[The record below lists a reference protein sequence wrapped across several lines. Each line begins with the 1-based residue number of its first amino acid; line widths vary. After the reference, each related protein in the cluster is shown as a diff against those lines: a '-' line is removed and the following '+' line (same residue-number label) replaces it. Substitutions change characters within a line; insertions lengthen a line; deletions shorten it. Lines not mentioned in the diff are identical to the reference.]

1 LRKKYVERQFDYAQ
15 KILLAIE
22 FADAPR
28 RLEAMPATYVLFKRL
43 SIPEVIR
50 EFQAVQVQRAAGSA
64 PAIDLG
70 KFRKVLDQ
78 RMGYWEQRVTAGRH
92 AFVHYAIGTEG
103 VIAAAFD
110 RLKADA
116 ASFALLGTYHVEP
129 QSSAYPFSFPSGVT
143 PDHWHLGQPF
153 KLTAASIFWFN
164 FFPPQRYLFEK
175 TFAAWARFQMIRLKE
190 RAENNQLVASDGKDR
205 LLAHGIA
212 DMVQVN
218 LNRFSSLRGFFNA
231 AHDAGEETFTDD
243 GEYLWYGMLLRK
255 M

>member
-1 LRKKYVERQFDYAQ
+1 MDRQFDYAQ
-15 KILLAIE
+15 KILLAVE

-28 RLEAMPATYVLFKRL
+28 RMEAMPASYAVFKRM

-50 EFQAVQVQRAAGSA
+50 DLQANLSSAGAAA
-64 PAIDLG
+64 PPIDLG
-70 KFRKVLDQ
+70 KFRNVLDQ
-78 RMGYWEQRVTAGRH
+78 RMGYWEQRVSDGKH
-92 AFVHYAIGTEG
+92 AFVHYAIGADH

-116 ASFALLGTYHVEP
+116 GSLALLGVYHVEP

-143 PDHWHLGQPF
+143 PDHWHLGEPF
-153 KLTAASIFWFN
+153 KLTTASMFWFN
-164 FFPPQRYLFEK
+164 FFPPQPYLFEK
-175 TFAAWARFQMIRLKE
+175 TFAAWARFQMVRLKE

-205 LLAHGIA
+205 LIVHGIS

-218 LNRFSSLRGFFNA
+218 LNRFSSLRGFVNA

-243 GEYLWYGMLLRK
+243 AEYLWYGMLLRK
-255 M
+255 L